1 MDRDLG
7 TLVVA
12 RVPDGESA
20 CYETILDR
28 AAVNIRDRREAYFGR
43 RFPLSL
49 SEICPFPGLAARCR
63 LRNDPSMSLSVQ
75 PAHLAGKFYPADPGQ
90 LAAGVDGS
98 LARAAPPP
106 LAPKAVIAPH
116 AGHIYS
122 GDVAAAAYR
131 LLAQRKGVIKRVV
144 LLGPNHRQPVRGMA
158 MSPADAWATPFGA
171 LPVDQPT
178 RAMLARQFE
187 VAVTPD
193 PFVNEHSLEV
203 HLPFIHRALGEV
215 EILPILVGH
224 TPREHVSKILE
235 ALWGGPETA
244 IIVSSD
250 LSHFHDYATCQAK
263 DAETTAAI
271 ERLQPAGCDGDRAC
285 GRFAIHGLLDQAQRR
300 DLRVTALDV
309 RNSGDT
315 QGLRERVVGYGSFAF
330 EYAHTAQL
338 PQVTRSLLLDLARHT
353 VRHGAHNGGAP
364 TKVKY
369 EGAVPAMLRA
379 QRASFVTIKIGESLR
394 GCRGSLLP
402 HRSLLDDVVDNAHK
416 SAFDD
421 PRFPPLTPAELEQ
434 IHLHISILSSPRHIP
449 CENEAELARVLRPD
463 VDGLIIRDGERRAIF
478 LPSVWSGIPNPVN
491 FIQSLKR
498 KAGLAPE
505 HWSPSFRA
513 FRFGT
518 ESFGDPQPPL

>member
-1 MDRDLG
+1 
-7 TLVVA
+7 
-12 RVPDGESA
+12 
-20 CYETILDR
+20 
-28 AAVNIRDRREAYFGR
+28 
-43 RFPLSL
+43 
-49 SEICPFPGLAARCR
+49 
-63 LRNDPSMSLSVQ
+63 MSLSVQ
-75 PAHLAGKFYPADPGQ
+75 PTGVAGTFYPADSGQ

-106 LAPKAVIAPH
+106 LTPKAVIAPH

-122 GDVAAAAYR
+122 GDIAAAAYR
-131 LLAQRKGVIKRVV
+131 LLARRKGVIKRVV
-144 LLGPNHRQPVRGMA
+144 LLGPNHRVPLRGMA
-158 MSPADAWATPFGA
+158 MSPADAWATPFGP
-171 LPVDQPT
+171 LPVD
-178 RAMLARQFE
+178 RSSRDMIARQFE
-187 VAVTPD
+187 VAVAPG

-215 EILPILVGH
+215 EILPILVGQ
-224 TPREHVSKILE
+224 TPRDSVSKLLE

-285 GRFAIHGLLDQAQRR
+285 GRFSIHGLLDQAQRR

-338 PQVTRSLLLDLARHT
+338 DATTRKLLLDL
-353 VRHGAHNGGAP
+353 VRHAMRYGVNNSSAP
-364 TKVKY
+364 LKVGFQ
-369 EGAVPAMLRA
+369 GAVPPMLRA
-379 QRASFVTIKIGESLR
+379 QRASFVTIRIGDSLR
-394 GCRGSLLP
+394 GCRGSLIP

-434 IHLHISILSSPRHIP
+434 INLHISILSTPRHIP
-449 CENEAELARVLRPD
+449 CESETELARALRPD

-478 LPSVWSGIPNPVN
+478 LPSVWSGIPDPLN
-491 FIQSLKR
+491 FIRSLKR
-498 KAGLAPE
+498 KAGLPAD
-505 HWSPSFRA
+505 HWSPSFQA
-513 FRFGT
+513 FRYST
-518 ESFGDPQPPL
+518 ESFGDPQPNAGLA